1 MNTRLIAKL
10 IAPVLLL
17 LTQTA
22 PGTAQTPAPQPT
34 QSAPP
39 PYVVS
44 DENAGTTPIR
54 GDGVYKAFHEEA
66 GIDRV
71 IGILVK
77 LYHDDPRL
85 KDIFAAADD
94 DRLHR
99 LLTEQVCYVV
109 GGPCHYSGRDMAAA
123 HRDMGVQQADFNA
136 LVEDLQTAMDQ
147 EHVPVWAQNRLL
159 AKLAPMERV
168 IVARKGYP
176 G

>member
-1 MNTRLIAKL
+1 MNTRLIASI
-10 IAPVLLL
+10 IAPVLLTL
-17 LTQTA
+17 AQASTA
-22 PGTAQTPAPQPT
+22 GA

-44 DENAGTTPIR
+44 DANAGTTPIQ

-71 IGILVK
+71 IGALVK
-77 LYHDDPRL
+77 LYHQDPRL

-94 DRLHR
+94 DKLHR
-99 LLTEQVCYVV
+99 LLTEQVCYVI